1 MASKMVFMRRR
12 IEMDL
17 QDLLNDPEPD
27 PVTQRTFLG
36 ADLGASC
43 AFLNF
48 RIEPLQ
54 GPFRGA
60 SIPVTFK
67 TSANY
72 PYEPPQVYAHSAA
85 FLHPN
90 KDPWTNQLMFS
101 FVDPQYWKP
110 IFELKQVLC
119 ALDMVL
125 LAPDLGY
132 SSLKT
137 LEFIAQ
143 KKAAVASREMDEEA
157 GPESVYPGNGL
168 GQSPGLR
175 AGQGLWTTC
184 SFETRRQ
191 GFQSIERDELRKDTV
206 RVNIGGYGDQ
216 LANNY

>member
-1 MASKMVFMRRR
+1 MVFMRRR

-60 SIPVTFK
+60 SIPSPSRPRPTTPTSRPRSTHTPPPSSTPTK
-67 TSANY
+67 TRA
-72 PYEPPQVYAHSAA
+72 
-85 FLHPN
+85 
-90 KDPWTNQLMFS
+90 TNQLMFS

-137 LEFIAQ
+137 LDFIAQ
-143 KKAAVASREMDEEA
+143 KKAEVASREMDEEA
-157 GPESVYPGNGL
+157 GPESVYPGGL

-206 RVNIGGYGDQ
+206 RVNIGGYGDS